1 MEFAEKIIFFHSQFF
16 EMGFEDGVGEIEFA
30 EFLVVVDLFVG
41 LLFFGRDLS
50 GMEAVLLFGVDF
62 LFD

>member
-1 MEFAEKIIFFHSQFF
+1 
-16 EMGFEDGVGEIEFA
+16 MGFEDGVGEIEFA